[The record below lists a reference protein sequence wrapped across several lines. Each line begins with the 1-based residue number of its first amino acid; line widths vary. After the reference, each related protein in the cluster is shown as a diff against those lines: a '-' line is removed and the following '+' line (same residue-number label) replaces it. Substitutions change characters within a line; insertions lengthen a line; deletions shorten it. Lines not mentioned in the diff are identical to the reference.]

1 MSFTFTNYAG
11 IEPQH
16 SPYNDLIGKLLGG
29 YTDMTKAKFLKPG
42 LEEELKKNKLFNEYY
57 GKDMESK
64 IGLRGAQTGEA
75 SARTGL
81 LGEQTKGAR
90 IENQYMPEK
99 MKAQIAEAQAGAQK
113 ARLLQMIR
121 EQLMG
126 GGGQMNGGQGQP
138 GGQMG
143 GQQGQPAPQPGQGGG
158 MFPQGQ
164 QMQQPQQEQPQQP
177 QNQGMDYAKAATAMQ
192 LLGLGKPHVVDAN
205 GKYMAITPF
214 GNIDTGV
221 HGLSEQGK
229 ELSKQDARKI
239 SALEDIVLS
248 SSSKLDTF
256 KELNGMLGS
265 DEFEAMRRNQ
275 ALGQHELGWYAKFG
289 TKAQQDMVGKAQTYM
304 GNIIKDSAK
313 DFAGQF
319 RVGEQALLNNM
330 KPNPGDSLDMM
341 KGKAEALT
349 FLTTMLSKRAELE
362 ADYMRNSGLSPL
374 QAKIAADKML
384 DPIALKQEIRTILH
398 PAKKVEITPDQAL
411 AELQRRQAA
420 GQQ

>member
-1 MSFTFTNYAG
+1 
-11 IEPQH
+11 
-16 SPYNDLIGKLLGG
+16 
-29 YTDMTKAKFLKPG
+29 
-42 LEEELKKNKLFNEYY
+42 
-57 GKDMESK
+57 
-64 IGLRGAQTGEA
+64 
-75 SARTGL
+75 
-81 LGEQTKGAR
+81 
-90 IENQYMPEK
+90 
-99 MKAQIAEAQAGAQK
+99 
-113 ARLLQMIR
+113 
-121 EQLMG
+121 
-126 GGGQMNGGQGQP
+126 
-138 GGQMG
+138 
-143 GQQGQPAPQPGQGGG
+143 
-158 MFPQGQ
+158 
-164 QMQQPQQEQPQQP
+164 
-177 QNQGMDYAKAATAMQ
+177 
-192 LLGLGKPHVVDAN
+192 
-205 GKYMAITPF
+205 
-214 GNIDTGV
+214 
-221 HGLSEQGK
+221 
-229 ELSKQDARKI
+229 
-239 SALEDIVLS
+239 
-248 SSSKLDTF
+248 
-256 KELNGMLGS
+256 
-265 DEFEAMRRNQ
+265 MRRNP

>member
-1 MSFTFTNYAG
+1 M
-11 IEPQH
+11 
-16 SPYNDLIGKLLGG
+16 
-29 YTDMTKAKFLKPG
+29 
-42 LEEELKKNKLFNEYY
+42 
-57 GKDMESK
+57 
-64 IGLRGAQTGEA
+64 
-75 SARTGL
+75 
-81 LGEQTKGAR
+81 
-90 IENQYMPEK
+90 
-99 MKAQIAEAQAGAQK
+99 
-113 ARLLQMIR
+113 QMIR

-126 GGGQMNGGQGQP
+126 GGQMGGQGQA

-143 GQQGQPAPQPGQGGG
+143 GQGQPAPQPGQGGG

-177 QNQGMDYAKAATAMQ
+177 QQPQNQGMGYAQAATAMQ
-192 LLGLGKPHVVDAN
+192 LLGLGKPHVVDVN
-205 GKYMAITPF
+205 GKFMAITPF

-265 DEFEAMRRNQ
+265 PEFEAMRQNP
-275 ALGQHELGWYAKFG
+275 ALGQHELGWYSKFG
-289 TKAQQDMVGKAQTYM
+289 TKEQQAMVGKAQTYM

-384 DPIALKQEIRTILH
+384 DPKSLKQEIKTILH